1 MEQFELKALIF
12 IIVAYSL
19 YSAVSGRNPGLH
31 WKRRGHRDDDEQ
43 DDDLTKDMEDP
54 SPVPGMEEVALP
66 KSGQ

>member
-1 MEQFELKALIF
+1 MFV
-12 IIVAYSL
+12 IVAYSFHL
-19 YSAVSGRNPGLH
+19 ALSVRNPGLH

-43 DDDLTKDMEDP
+43 DEDLTKDMDDP

>member
-1 MEQFELKALIF
+1 MSVSELCLSTSK
-12 IIVAYSL
+12 
-19 YSAVSGRNPGLH
+19 RNPGLH

-54 SPVPGMEEVALP
+54 SPVPGMEEISLP